1 MMPKTSKPITRA
13 LVIETLE
20 DMVKSMGKF
29 PDDEQVK
36 IAVQMMIP
44 TMLTI
49 IGGILA
55 DSQVSLR
62 DRFAMTA
69 MQGLLSSC
77 DGPAWGRNAFPVAD
91 TAYAYAD
98 QMMKARD
105 KKESTHE

>member
-1 MMPKTSKPITRA
+1 MTTSSKPITRA

-20 DMVKSMGKF
+20 DMVTSMNKST
-29 PDDEQVK
+29 DDEQVK
-36 IAVQMMIP
+36 IAVQMMTP

-62 DRFAMTA
+62 DRFAMAA
-69 MQGLLSSC
+69 MQGILASC
-77 DGPAWGRNAFPVAD
+77 DGPAWGMNAFPVAD

-98 QMMKARD
+98 QMMKARE
-105 KKESTHE
+105 KKEATND